1 MRKPI
6 VAPLV
11 RQLPWKHNLHL
22 LSRTKRTEEREFY
35 LRMAATQ
42 KWSKREFERQL
53 NGALFQRVVMSPAI
67 VAAPLRQLHPDAGS
81 DFKDSYLVEFLN
93 RPPGHSEA
101 DLQRGLVEQLKNFL
115 IELGRD
121 FCYVGSHYP
130 VQVGG
135 RDFELDLLLFQQGA

>member
-53 NGALFQRVVMSPAI
+53 NGALFERVVMSPAI

-93 RPPGHSEA
+93 LPPGHSEA
-101 DLQRGLVEQLKNFL
+101 DLQR
-115 IELGRD
+115 
-121 FCYVGSHYP
+121 
-130 VQVGG
+130 
-135 RDFELDLLLFQQGA
+135 